1 MRPVP
6 LPSRAVLFVAWTG
19 AAAFVAALLV
29 FLHAYLV
36 RFGDAAREGPIV
48 PPIVLNVLLFSAFA
62 LHHSLLARPWAKA
75 TVHELVPPPLER
87 AIYTWAASLL
97 FVAVC
102 WFWQPVPG
110 ELYRLG
116 GIAAVAGYTV
126 QALGIALTL
135 RSAAR
140 LDVLDLAGVRPAL
153 DTGRGQDRPPRLVT
167 GGVYGLV
174 RHPVYL
180 GWVLLVFGT
189 PAMTATRLVFA
200 AVSTAY
206 LVAAVPF
213 EERGL
218 VHAFGAEYRR
228 YQARVRW
235 RIVPGIY

>member
-6 LPSRAVLFVAWTG
+6 LPSRAVLLIAWSG
-19 AAAFVAALLV
+19 ATAFVAALLL
-29 FLHAYLV
+29 FLYVYLV
-36 RFGDAAREGPIV
+36 RFGNAAGDGPMV
-48 PPIVLNVLLFSAFA
+48 RPIVLNVLLFSAFA

-75 TVHELVPPPLER
+75 AVHQLVPVPLER

-97 FVAVC
+97 FIVVC

-110 ELYRLG
+110 ELYSLG
-116 GIAAVAGYTV
+116 GLAAVAGYTV

-135 RSAAR
+135 RSSAR

-153 DTGRGQDRPPRLVT
+153 DPGRRQDRPPRLVT
-167 GGVYGLV
+167 GGAYDLV

-206 LVAAVPF
+206 LVAAVPL

-218 VHAFGAEYRR
+218 VRAFGAEYRR